1 MAIKNNQR
9 KFLKGRA
16 HHLQPQLTVGNAG
29 VTEALLKELEVQ
41 LQTHELI
48 KVKLRAGDREMRDGM
63 VTRLVETSNA
73 ELIGRIGNVAILFR
87 ANRRDPQIKLP
98 K

>member
-1 MAIKNNQR
+1 MTIKNNQR
-9 KFLKGRA
+9 KFLKVRA

-41 LQTHELI
+41 LETHELI
-48 KVKLRAGDREMRDGM
+48 KVKLRVGDREMRADM
-63 VTRLVETSNA
+63 VAKLVETSNA